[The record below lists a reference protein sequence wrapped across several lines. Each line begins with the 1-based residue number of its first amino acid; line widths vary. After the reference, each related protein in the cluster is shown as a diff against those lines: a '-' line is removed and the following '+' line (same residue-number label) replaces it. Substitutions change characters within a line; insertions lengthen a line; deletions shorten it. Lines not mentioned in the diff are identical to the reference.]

1 MPLEAVKVSRSSSNI
16 LLTQSLQAQ
25 PSQRYGQARLNL
37 RLKHSAL
44 PSSAGVQT
52 TRFSSGKCLLRRI
65 DGARHRPLIVQAQA
79 VASSPAKTAVST
91 TIVLKQCELSFGD
104 SVKAVG
110 ESDVFGSWDSEKAP
124 ELQWQEGHDWLA
136 KLDVLPGDC
145 TFKLV
150 IVNGSGTTQWES
162 GDNRSVKV
170 PADAS
175 GGEVTIM
182 CRYNQTGSTEVQV
195 KPAAAAQQSTAQ
207 PQSPVDDLTDDFAAG
222 DAAVQVPAVQ
232 ERAKDVLEQAEDISD
247 SLSPAQEQAAAQV
260 QETVNEAAPEEDLGD
275 TLSVLQG
282 AESAMDGP
290 ESSQASSSK
299 ANGAGEASTS
309 AEAGAA
315 EAQAEAGEAEQGA
328 SSASSES
335 QGNQENGAEDY
346 SSYKTFGKSKVT
358 DIARDGSITFT
369 FEEDDD
375 VDAQSLS
382 SQLLGSS

>member
-1 MPLEAVKVSRSSSNI
+1 MPLEPVKVSRSSSNTI
-16 LLTQSLQAQ
+16 LIQGRPAQ
-25 PSQRYGQARLNL
+25 PSQRHGQTRLNF
-37 RLKHSAL
+37 RVKHSAL
-44 PSSAGVQT
+44 PASAGLQS
-52 TRFSSGKCLLRRI
+52 TRHASRKCPLLKIHR
-65 DGARHRPLIVQAQA
+65 ARHKLITVRAQA
-79 VASSPAKTAVST
+79 VASSPTETAVST

-104 SVKAVG
+104 TVKAVG

-150 IVNGSGTTQWES
+150 IVNGSGATQWES
-162 GDNRSVKV
+162 GDNRCVMV

-182 CRYNQTGSTEVQV
+182 CHYNQTGSTEVQV

-222 DAAVQVPAVQ
+222 DAAVQVPVLQ
-232 ERAKDVLEQAEDISD
+232 ERAEDVQEQAEDISD
-247 SLSPAQEQAAAQV
+247 SPSPAQEQAAAEV

-282 AESAMDGP
+282 AQSAMDKT

-299 ANGAGEASTS
+299 ANGAGESSTS
-309 AEAGAA
+309 AEAGIP
-315 EAQAEAGEAEQGA
+315 EAQAKAGKAEQSA
-328 SSASSES
+328 RSPSS
-335 QGNQENGAEDY
+335 NQNDGREDY
-346 SSYKTFGKSKVT
+346 SSYKTFVKSKVT
-358 DIARDGSITFT
+358 DVARDGSITFT